1 MNILQYEA
9 LVKTLE
15 YGTLSKAAEEMG
27 YTQSGLSRMI
37 NSLEEQMGLQ
47 LVERDRAGVRLTP
60 EGEVVMPYIRGV
72 LYAQKSL
79 NEAVGQINGRQLG
92 LVRIGTFNSASAQW
106 LPGMIKEFSET
117 HPEVKFELI
126 HGTDQETTSLT
137 ENGRVDMTFT
147 DYPTRSSLQEDF
159 LISDPL
165 VCIFSANDPNA
176 NRKSITLKE
185 LESLPYVALNEGVD
199 DEITRILTASKT
211 ELNARF
217 VESDDHAVVAMVEQG
232 LGTSL
237 MSEMMLQ
244 GFNANIVHVPLDPP
258 AFRKVGIACR
268 DKQKLSLAAAAFY
281 EHVKNWIER
290 HYPEERRVPIE

>member
-1 MNILQYEA
+1 MNVLQYEA

-15 YGTLSKAAEEMG
+15 CGTLSKAAEEMG

-37 NSLEEQMGLQ
+37 NSMEEQLGIKL
-47 LVERDRAGVRLTP
+47 LERDRGGVRLTP
-60 EGEVVMPYIRGV
+60 EGEIVMPYIQGV

-79 NEAVGQINGRQLG
+79 DEAVGQINGRQLG

-106 LPGMIKEFSET
+106 LPGMIKEFNDKY
-117 HPEVKFELI
+117 PDVRFELI
-126 HGTDQETTSLT
+126 HGTDEVTSGLT
-137 ENGRVDMTFT
+137 ENGRLDLTFT
-147 DYPTRSSLQEDF
+147 DYPTKYSLQEDF
-159 LISDPL
+159 LISDPI
-165 VCIFSANDPNA
+165 VCIFASDDPNA
-176 NRKSITLKE
+176 GRKSISLKE
-185 LESLPYVALNEGVD
+185 LESLPYVELNEGVD
-199 DEITRILTASKT
+199 DEITRILAVNKI

-244 GFNANIVHVPLDPP
+244 GFDAKVTQVPLDPP
-258 AFRKVGIACR
+258 AYRKLGIACKDR
-268 DKQKLSLAAAAFY
+268 ERLSLAAAAFM
-281 EHVKNWIER
+281 EHVKSWIER